1 MGRRKPQAGGAVNGA
16 CPLAGRGGGREDA
29 GMTGDLLQA
38 LGGLGL
44 FLLGMSWMTESLR
57 GLSGPALRRALAR
70 FTRTPL
76 GGAATGAAATA
87 VLQSSSAV
95 TVTAV
100 GFVGAGLLTF
110 PQALGVIFGAN
121 IGTTATGWIVALLGF
136 KLQLGAAALPLVL
149 AGALLRLYG
158 GARAGLAGSAAA
170 GFALLF
176 IGIDAMQSGMAGLE
190 AMLSPEDLPG
200 DDLVGRLQL
209 VGFGIALTVVTQ
221 SSSAGVATALAALGA
236 GAISLPQAAAMVIGM
251 DVGTTFT
258 AALATLGRDVASR
271 RTGLSHVVYNLLTG
285 ALAFALLDLFA
296 RLAAPMAAAGEAQVA
311 LVAFH
316 TGFNVL
322 GVALVL
328 PVARPFARLVEW
340 LIPDRGPRLTRRL
353 SPALL
358 AEPALAMDAAGD
370 TLEAV
375 ATAQALWLAERLDP
389 GPGPR
394 PPADARALG
403 EAIEEL
409 RGFVDGITP
418 DAASDAVAPRLAAAL
433 HALDHLGRL
442 HYRCAQLDGRE
453 GTLVGGPLAGGAPA
467 ADPRLRALARALA
480 AAARE
485 QAAGAEAPARAAR
498 LLALIHRRQ
507 EGFRTRALAQA
518 AEGRLADA
526 EALARLDAMR
536 WLRRTAYHLH
546 RIEHHLGA
554 MRRGAAPASAGREA
568 ARDVLED

>member
-1 MGRRKPQAGGAVNGA
+1 
-16 CPLAGRGGGREDA
+16 
-29 GMTGDLLQA
+29 MTGDLLQA

-57 GLSGPALRRALAR
+57 ALSGPALRGALAR

-121 IGTTATGWIVALLGF
+121 VGTTATGWIVALLGF
-136 KLQLGAAALPLVL
+136 KMQLGAAALPLVL

-158 GARAGLAGSAAA
+158 GARAAQAGSVAA

-176 IGIDAMQSGMAGLE
+176 IGIDAMQAGMAGLE
-190 AMLSPEDLPG
+190 PLLSPADLPG
-200 DDLVGRLQL
+200 DDLAGRLKL
-209 VGFGIALTVVTQ
+209 VAFGVALTVVTQ

-236 GAISLPQAAAMVIGM
+236 GAISLEQAAAMVIGM
-251 DVGTTFT
+251 DVGTTAT

-271 RTGLSHVVYNLLTG
+271 RTGLSHVVFNLATG
-285 ALAFALLDLFA
+285 AMAFALLDLFA
-296 RLAAPMAAAGEAQVA
+296 RAAAPMAAAGEAQVA

-328 PVARPFARLVEW
+328 PVAGPFARLVEW

-358 AEPALAMDAAGD
+358 AEPALAMDAAAG

-375 ATAQALWLAERLDP
+375 AQAQSLWLAHRLDP
-389 GPGPR
+389 QPGPR
-394 PPADARALG
+394 PPAEAAALG
-403 EAIEEL
+403 EAIAEL
-409 RGFVDGITP
+409 RGFVDGIVP
-418 DAASDAVAPRLAAAL
+418 GAASASASVAPRLAAAL

-442 HYRCAQLDGRE
+442 HYRCAQLEGRE
-453 GTLVGGPLAGGAPA
+453 GAQAGALSGDA
-467 ADPRLRALARALA
+467 RLRTLARALA

-485 QAAGAEAPARAAR
+485 QAAGAGAPAGAAR

-507 EGFRTRALAQA
+507 EGFRTRALTLA
-518 AEGRLADA
+518 AEGRVADA
-526 EALARLDAMR
+526 AALAQLDALR
-536 WLRRTAYHLH
+536 WLRRTVYHLH

-554 MRRGAAPASAGREA
+554 MRAGAAPASAGREA